1 MRSRDFQGNS
11 SSRCNQALVKSN
23 NDQPIC
29 LLASGCV
36 KEDGRYCL
44 LFRGDGIVSVGT
56 DLGTVVFYHRVT
68 EDDPG
73 SWAVVLEPGDDHPTW
88 AIVTTITDVNEQQPI
103 HSAMGVSC
111 DGTLNSAFPSVNG
124 EENYVLL
131 LSQSFDDNASRI
143 QFMPPNGTILLGQTT
158 SSDEVSV
165 DVLLCFIFY
174 HAVRIIDGSLL
185 TITQRGFLF
194 GERLR
199 RSGPTGELITG
210 GLGGSKCKDSLLSV
224 VVNRGDPKF
233 GSNGSISK
241 FKPSFLPLLGIIVIV
256 SGFCMTNI
264 FT

>member
-1 MRSRDFQGNS
+1 
-11 SSRCNQALVKSN
+11 
-23 NDQPIC
+23 
-29 LLASGCV
+29 
-36 KEDGRYCL
+36 
-44 LFRGDGIVSVGT
+44 
-56 DLGTVVFYHRVT
+56 
-68 EDDPG
+68 
-73 SWAVVLEPGDDHPTW
+73 
-88 AIVTTITDVNEQQPI
+88 
-103 HSAMGVSC
+103 
-111 DGTLNSAFPSVNG
+111 
-124 EENYVLL
+124 
-131 LSQSFDDNASRI
+131 
-143 QFMPPNGTILLGQTT
+143 MPPNGTILLGQTT

-165 DVLLCFIFY
+165 DVLLCFIVY

-199 RSGPTGELITG
+199 RSGPTEELITG

-233 GSNGSISK
+233 RSNGSISK